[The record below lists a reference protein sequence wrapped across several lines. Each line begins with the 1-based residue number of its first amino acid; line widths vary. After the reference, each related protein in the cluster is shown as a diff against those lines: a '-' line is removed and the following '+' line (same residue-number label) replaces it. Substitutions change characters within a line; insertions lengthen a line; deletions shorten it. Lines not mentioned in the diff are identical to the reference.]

1 MGYGRGVWGYGRG
14 GGGRGWRNVYY
25 ATGLPAWARGNV
37 APPPPPA
44 PAAEQ
49 EVADLKMQAAQLA
62 ESLDAIQRRIEE
74 LSGGGAA
81 PADM

>member
-1 MGYGRGVWGYGRG
+1 MGMGYGRGVWGYGRG
-14 GGGRGWRNVYY
+14 AGGGRGWRNMYY

-37 APPPPPA
+37 APPAPA
-44 PAAEQ
+44 PEQ
-49 EVADLKMQAAQLA
+49 EMADLKAQAAQLA

-74 LSGGGAA
+74 LGGGAA

>member
-1 MGYGRGVWGYGRG
+1 
-14 GGGRGWRNVYY
+14 
-25 ATGLPAWARGNV
+25 
-37 APPPPPA
+37 
-44 PAAEQ
+44 
-49 EVADLKMQAAQLA
+49 LA